1 MSEYFENI
9 GQLENIKPKSAICE
23 DAIHNYKESIR
34 RHLPLVGEANELDG
48 DFIVSMAI
56 ALNEKC
62 LELRS
67 YHKKIAVL
75 ERAVG
80 R

>member
-9 GQLENIKPKSAICE
+9 GQLENIKQKSAMCE
-23 DAIHNYKESIR
+23 GLIQSYKESIR
-34 RHLPLVGEANELDG
+34 RQLPLVGEACEVDG
-48 DFIVSMAI
+48 EFIVSMAI

-62 LELRS
+62 LELRG